1 MIATIALAALLVA
14 GTPFT
19 AADRVSAIGLH
30 YRLEGT
36 GPDIV
41 LIHGFH
47 TDLREWDDVTA
58 TLRTSHRVLRYDV
71 RGHGRST
78 IPANLPASAD
88 DLRALLDELQI
99 ARVTI
104 VGLSMG
110 ATIALDFALTHPAY
124 VDRLVLISPGIPG
137 IAVTANR
144 DWMKPIAQAVRSG
157 NPRRAAELWWDGPIL
172 DGVSRTGVQ
181 ADRFRAIVLD
191 NASIWTV
198 AAPPPPLDPPAG
210 IRLSE
215 VAAPVLVIT
224 GERDKTGARENGQQV
239 VEGVR
244 DGSLHTIAGAG
255 HMISFQRPDDV
266 SRLVTAFTARLIPR
280 SGHAIRISDRASS
293 CKSSRHD
300 HLLFADYSF
309 RHRVSHCGMAEG
321 PPHGG
326 HRSAR
331 RWRAP

>member
-1 MIATIALAALLVA
+1 MIATFALAALLVS
-14 GTPFT
+14 GTPLA
-19 AADRVSAIGLH
+19 AADRVSAIGLY

-58 TLRTSHRVLRYDV
+58 TLRASHRVLRYDV

-78 IPANLPASAD
+78 IPATLPASAD

-99 ARVTI
+99 SRVTI

-172 DGVSRTGVQ
+172 DGVSRYWCPGRSFPR
-181 ADRFRAIVLD
+181 DRSGQRLD
-191 NASIWTV
+191 LDRGCAPAASR
-198 AAPPPPLDPPAG
+198 PSSG
-210 IRLSE
+210 QS
-215 VAAPVLVIT
+215 PVGGGCSRPGDHRREGHDGRP
-224 GERDKTGARENGQQV
+224 GERPA
-239 VEGVR
+239 
-244 DGSLHTIAGAG
+244 
-255 HMISFQRPDDV
+255 
-266 SRLVTAFTARLIPR
+266 SRR
-280 SGHAIRISDRASS
+280 G
-293 CKSSRHD
+293 
-300 HLLFADYSF
+300 
-309 RHRVSHCGMAEG
+309 
-321 PPHGG
+321 
-326 HRSAR
+326 SAR
-331 RWRAP
+331 RQSAHNCRCWPHDQLPAP